1 MLKVN
6 ISEFELNNLCYKDIL
21 YNITVTQES
30 QRALHK
36 SVKGPHKVIFHNIE
50 PDAETVIIVT
60 SHDGDQT
67 FSSETQP
74 QTSPNIGMLVPEMLK
89 NLWCLSLL
97 VSLVA
102 KCSLV

>member
-36 SVKGPHKVIFHNIE
+36 SVKGPRQVIFYNIE
-50 PDAETVIIVT
+50 PDTETVINVT
-60 SHDGDQT
+60 SHDDNQIL
-67 FSSETQP
+67 SSETQP
-74 QTSPNIGMLVPEMLK
+74 ENSPNIGKLMPNTVLY
-89 NLWCLSLL
+89 LWCLIIYDAS
-97 VSLVA
+97 
-102 KCSLV
+102 